1 MKILIIN
8 SGSSSL
14 KYQLIDMENESVLC
28 KGSCERIGIADGIF
42 TMKYPDREQYRII
55 YQMPSHTEAI
65 KIVLDTLVSPEHGV
79 ISSVSEVGAVGHRV
93 LHGGDKF
100 SGSVLVTEAVKD
112 AIRECIPLGP
122 LHNPAN
128 LKGIESCEKIM
139 PGVPQVAVFD
149 TGFHQTMPAYA
160 YRYGLPK
167 KYYEEYKI
175 RRYGFHGTSHKFISR
190 RAAEFLGKKPEEL
203 RLVTLHLGNGS
214 SLCAVKNGV
223 CVDTSMG
230 LTPLEG
236 LIMGTRSGDVDP
248 SVLEFIAKKDNIDIA
263 GVLNI
268 LNKKSGLLGMS
279 DGLGSDFRDIREAAG
294 NGNEKAKVAMD
305 AFAYRVA
312 KYIGAYAAAM
322 NGVDVIAFTAGI
334 GEHASALRTQICE
347 YFGYLG
353 VTIDETE
360 NWKEEDYMTI
370 STPDSKVKVMVI
382 ATNEEL
388 AICRETVAL
397 VK

>member
-79 ISSVSEVGAVGHRV
+79 IASVSEVGAVGHRV

-214 SLCAVKNGV
+214 
-223 CVDTSMG
+223 
-230 LTPLEG
+230 
-236 LIMGTRSGDVDP
+236 
-248 SVLEFIAKKDNIDIA
+248 A
-263 GVLNI
+263 G
-268 LNKKSGLLGMS
+268 
-279 DGLGSDFRDIREAAG
+279 R
-294 NGNEKAKVAMD
+294 
-305 AFAYRVA
+305 
-312 KYIGAYAAAM
+312 
-322 NGVDVIAFTAGI
+322 
-334 GEHASALRTQICE
+334 
-347 YFGYLG
+347 
-353 VTIDETE
+353 
-360 NWKEEDYMTI
+360 
-370 STPDSKVKVMVI
+370 
-382 ATNEEL
+382 
-388 AICRETVAL
+388 
-397 VK
+397 